1 MSCIVTCSV
10 DFETDTDDYVIVLP
24 NVRPLFIYRC
34 CSVAKGVAR
43 TTRTVQLVYSR
54 SSSIYSIKLS
64 LHLYREMY
72 SIHHDGM
79 EF

>member
-1 MSCIVTCSV
+1 MSCIVTCSFN
-10 DFETDTDDYVIVLP
+10 FETDTDDYVIVLP
-24 NVRPLFIYRC
+24 NVRPLIIYRC

-43 TTRTVQLVYSR
+43 TTRTVQLECSR

-72 SIHHDGM
+72 SIDHDGM